1 MVCFLGRNKV
11 VKKGKG
17 MKYENINDL
26 VEWNVVKMWKDVG
39 CC

>member
-26 VEWNVVKMWKDVG
+26 VE
-39 CC
+39 